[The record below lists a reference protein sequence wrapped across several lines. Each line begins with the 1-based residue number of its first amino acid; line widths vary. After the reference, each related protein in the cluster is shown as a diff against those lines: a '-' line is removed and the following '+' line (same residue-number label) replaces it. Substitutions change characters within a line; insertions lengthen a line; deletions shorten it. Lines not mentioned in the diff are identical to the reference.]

1 MLLREGTGS
10 PTIWRTGATNLSSV
24 TVGDVDG
31 NGADDLLR
39 FAANRFFVSWA
50 GRSVW
55 VGTPATH
62 VTGATYAFGDFD
74 GNGTTD
80 ILRSLNGSWHALFSR
95 PDRTWSDWQVTR
107 LTSDR
112 LMPEVIAG
120 DFDGNGVDDLFRA
133 RNGEWRVSWGSS
145 GGSHTSWQLV
155 ATSSAPATSLRAGD
169 FDGDGAEEIFYANGS
184 TWRVSFSPHSRAR
197 WSKWVTVASSQ
208 HTSLEVA
215 DFDENGSDDVFRSTG
230 SEWRIS
236 YSTRTRSLWS
246 RWTRLRS
253 SSVAVSAAAF
263 GNFDELSGTD
273 ALYFAACPQY
283 C

>member
-1 MLLREGTGS
+1 
-10 PTIWRTGATNLSSV
+10 
-24 TVGDVDG
+24 
-31 NGADDLLR
+31 
-39 FAANRFFVSWA
+39 
-50 GRSVW
+50 
-55 VGTPATH
+55 
-62 VTGATYAFGDFD
+62 
-74 GNGTTD
+74 
-80 ILRSLNGSWHALFSR
+80 
-95 PDRTWSDWQVTR
+95 
-107 LTSDR
+107 
-112 LMPEVIAG
+112 MPEVIAG